1 VKPIESEGMRTDLSV
16 SHVAVT
22 PGEPLSVPIT
32 VTNTATVID
41 GVTAII
47 DGLNPDWVR
56 LEQPLISLFP
66 EASGDLELIFDVPRS
81 CPAGDYLIVARV
93 MSTIEPERQTVHDF
107 WLTVGAIVDIDLS
120 LRPEIV
126 SGGKSA
132 KIQATVVNTGNST
145 TDVTV
150 SVIEP
155 SREIDCLVHPSRFSV
170 PQDSHALV
178 DVAVRGSRPW
188 FGQSVARNIVFTVK
202 AGETEV
208 VKSATF
214 NQRARIP
221 RGAITAFTLIA
232 IVLLWALM
240 FLLVMTTLNSQDTP
254 TKASATAFNVGGE
267 ANVPLSNIAGT
278 AAGTVTAATTGAGL
292 PRVTIEAL
300 RETVGDDGE
309 FELLSAGSAATAED
323 GSFAFE
329 ALVPGQY
336 RFCFSGDGFEEFCY
350 LEGSATG
357 TSDRAAGTSLTVRPK
372 KPLEASLDIELNGMT
387 GNFIGTVTLPIAAE
401 EDTGQTQAVAAAPSV
416 TATQVVEGPGKAAG
430 EPIAAD
436 VDPITGEFDFD
447 LDNDGTGD
455 LPTPATYLITI
466 SGDSFETQ
474 QFEQKLDAGDS
485 PLIPTIILGAAKARL
500 SGTVSDVNGGPLGNV
515 TVTARSGDFV
525 VRTVTPTIGNVG
537 TFVFSGMRTPE
548 TYVLTFERD
557 NYASMTITRDM
568 QPGESLTDVS
578 QALSGGFGS
587 VTGVAISG
595 VDEVGISDLTVR
607 VVAQDNVS
615 VSSTLSDGSFRVDD
629 LPLTGSYVVT
639 VSGDGYRSETVRLP
653 ASSSGPVDVGSIVL
667 GPRTSDLNGTIS
679 FGNTTLSGATVSVTD
694 GTQQLITTTS
704 STPPGFYAFS
714 GLVPG
719 SYALTVDSP
728 GLQRR
733 VVAITIEAGV
743 NVNRN
748 VSLSGAE
755 IRGVVTFA
763 DAPLAGAKVELDNG
777 QTTTTNRAGEYVFG
791 SLESDSYQVT
801 VTDEG
806 LLETAQFTLVAGG
819 NITKNFTLGS
829 EIAGTV
835 LIDGLAAG
843 GVAVTLTNGTVTA
856 TTTTDTL
863 RENFGRYTF
872 RNLRPDTSAHYTLT
886 FKRLGLT
893 DKVEPVS
900 LAVGSDVT
908 RNVTMLAELVGR
920 VTTSSGA
927 PAAGVVVKVNGVA
940 LPAKTDADGNYRIP
954 SLSNGTYVLQF
965 VRTNLT
971 TQTVTTRI
979 DSGSGGSTLKDI
991 VMAGPAAGPRNA
1003 GAGTERNG

>member
-1 VKPIESEGMRTDLSV
+1 MRTDLSV

-22 PGEPLSVPIT
+22 SGEPVRVPIT

-47 DGLNPDWVR
+47 DGLNPDWFR

-66 EASGDLELIFDVPRS
+66 EASGDLELIFDVPHS
-81 CPAGDYLIVARV
+81 CPAGDYLIIVRV
-93 MSTIEPERQTVHDF
+93 VSTIEPERQTVHDF
-107 WLTVGAIVDIDLS
+107 WLTVGAIVDIDLL

-155 SREIDCLVHPSRFSV
+155 TREIDCLVRPSRFSV
-170 PQDSHALV
+170 PQDSQALA

-188 FGQSVARNIVFTVK
+188 FGQPVARNIVFTVK

-221 RGAITAFTLIA
+221 RGAITAFTLVA

-240 FLLVMTTLNSQDTP
+240 FLLVIAKLNSQDAA

-278 AAGTVTAATTGAGL
+278 AAGKVTAATTGAGL

-300 RETVGDDGE
+300 RETVDDDGE
-309 FELLSAGSAATAED
+309 FELLSVGSAATAED

-329 ALVPGQY
+329 ALVPGLY

-350 LEGSATG
+350 LEGSPTG
-357 TSDRAAGTSLTVRPK
+357 TSDQAAGTSLTVRPK
-372 KPLEASLDIELNGMT
+372 KPLETSLDIELNGMT
-387 GNFIGTVTLPIAAE
+387 GNFIGTVALPSAAEQGAGQTEAIAA
-401 EDTGQTQAVAAAPSV
+401 TPSV
-416 TATQVVEGPGKAAG
+416 TATQVVEGPSKAAG
-430 EPIAAD
+430 ESIAAD
-436 VDPITGEFDFD
+436 VDPITGQFDFD

-474 QFEQKLDAGDS
+474 QFEQKLNAGAS
-485 PLIPTIILGAAKARL
+485 PLIPTISLGAASARL
-500 SGTVSDVNGGPLGNV
+500 SGTVSDINGGPLGNV

-537 TFVFSGMRTPE
+537 TFVFSGLRTPE

-568 QPGESLTDVS
+568 QPGESLTGVS

-587 VTGVAISG
+587 VTGVAMSG
-595 VDEVGISDLTVR
+595 VSEVGIKDLTVR

-615 VSSTLSDGSFRVDD
+615 VSSTLSGGSFRVDD
-629 LPLTGSYVVT
+629 LPPTGWYVVT
-639 VSGDGYRSETVRLP
+639 VSGDGYRSETVRIA

-667 GPRTSDLNGTIS
+667 GPRTSDLSGTIS
-679 FGNTTLSGATVSVTD
+679 FGNNTLSGATVSITD

-719 SYALTVDSP
+719 SYMLTVDSP

-733 VVAITIEAGV
+733 VVAIAIEAGV
-743 NVNRN
+743 NVNRS
-748 VSLSGAE
+748 VSLSGATISGE
-755 IRGVVTFA
+755 VTFA
-763 DAPLAGAKVELDNG
+763 GAPLAGAKVALDSG
-777 QTTTTNRAGEYVFG
+777 QTTTTDRAGLYSFD
-791 SLESDSYQVT
+791 SLESDSYRVT

-806 LLETAQFTLVAGG
+806 LLETARFTLTAGG
-819 NITKNFTLGS
+819 NATKNFTLGS

-835 LIDGLAAG
+835 LIDGLAVS
-843 GVAVTLTNGTVTA
+843 GVTVTLTNGTITATA
-856 TTTTDTL
+856 TTGSSTTDL
-863 RENFGRYTF
+863 GRYTF
-872 RNLRPDTSAHYTLT
+872 GDLRPDPSTFYTLT

-893 DKVEPVS
+893 DKVVDVS
-900 LAVGSDVT
+900 LAVGSDAT
-908 RNVTMLAELVGR
+908 RNVTMLAEIVGR

-927 PAAGVVVKVNGVA
+927 PAAGVAVKVNGVDV
-940 LPAKTDADGNYRIP
+940 LTTDANGNYRIP
-954 SLSNGTYVLQF
+954 NLPSGPYVLQF
-965 VRTNLT
+965 VRDNLT
-971 TQTVTTRI
+971 TQTRTTKI
-979 DSGSGGSTLKDI
+979 VAGSGGPTENI
-991 VMAGPAAGPRNA
+991 VMAGPAAGQRNT
-1003 GAGTERNG
+1003 GAGTERNR